1 MHKLEVF
8 AFILLFELCR
18 NVLCIV
24 SQFFPAAGIQ
34 HNLVYSSYVL
44 LLLCHLLWM

>member
-1 MHKLEVF
+1 MHKLE
-8 AFILLFELCR
+8 AFTFMLLFELCR

-24 SQFFPAAGIQ
+24 SQFSPAAAIQ

-44 LLLCHLLWM
+44 LLCHLLWM